1 MITVRFAPSPT
12 GNLHIGGARTAL
24 FNYLFAKHTGGK
36 FILRIE
42 DTDKE
47 RSKKEYEEN
56 IFASLKWLGMHHDE
70 LYRQSERMHI
80 YKDYASKLAKSENT
94 YKCFCT
100 REELDKKRQ
109 LFEKMKRS
117 YKYDGTCRKLSRAAG
132 DKLKESGKPFVVRF
146 KMPEEGETII
156 NDLVR
161 GKITFDNK
169 ELDDIIL
176 ERTDGVPTYNFCV
189 VIDDALM
196 KITHIIR
203 GEDHISNTPRQI
215 QLYKALGFELP
226 EFAHIPLIL
235 GSDKTRLSK
244 RAGAAAVTEYE
255 DDGYIPEAVINFL
268 ALLGCSYSSTEE
280 IFPLDELIKRFNL
293 PHVNKSAAIFDFT
306 KLDYLNGYYIRQKTE
321 AEIAALVRP
330 FLIRAGITPGE
341 ELLLKV
347 VKLEKGR
354 LKKLTDILESKYF
367 FTEVKEYDTA
377 GFEKYF
383 KDPVK
388 IALLEIYR
396 KEAEGVSFE
405 ATNLEVFTKSFA
417 EKNGKKLG
425 ELVHPVR
432 LALTGKLISP
442 GLFEVMETLGK
453 ELCLKRLEAVI
464 SLK

>member
-117 YKYDGTCRKLSRAAG
+117 YKYDGTCRKLSRAKG

-268 ALLGCSYSSTEE
+268 ALLGCSYSPTEE
-280 IFPLDELIKRFNL
+280 IFPLGELIKRFNL

-330 FLIRAGITPGE
+330 FLIKAGITPGE

-354 LKKLTDILESKYF
+354 LKKLTDILDSKYF
-367 FTEVKEYDTA
+367 FKEVKEYDTA